1 MGRQLY
7 ETYYNE
13 VNKRGVEI
21 VRCITS
27 PIHTSSI
34 AYHTRMGFVIEKG
47 DKRVEG
53 IEIHSIGS
61 IQPSDNRRF
70 LCMLESAWECL
81 LRSSRYEPLLTVAWV
96 VCPVFLS
103 RAIWRELFPSNV

>member
-1 MGRQLY
+1 MLGFLIGFLSQSRNEEAYIHFVGIHPAHRQRGIGRQLY
-7 ETYYNE
+7 ETYFNE
-13 VNKRGVEI
+13 VNKRGLEI

-34 AYHTRMGFVIEKG
+34 AYYTRMGFVIEKG

-70 LCMLESAWECL
+70 LCMLESAWE
-81 LRSSRYEPLLTVAWV
+81 
-96 VCPVFLS
+96 
-103 RAIWRELFPSNV
+103 